1 MGGKFYGSKV
11 ELIKLLVNYFGVLV
25 MDKITNASFTET
37 PEGYSESLK
46 QESYQAKPLLAAP
59 NVSLTSYAANQRM
72 LIDF

>member
-1 MGGKFYGSKV
+1 
-11 ELIKLLVNYFGVLV
+11 
-25 MDKITNASFTET
+25 MDKITNTSFTET